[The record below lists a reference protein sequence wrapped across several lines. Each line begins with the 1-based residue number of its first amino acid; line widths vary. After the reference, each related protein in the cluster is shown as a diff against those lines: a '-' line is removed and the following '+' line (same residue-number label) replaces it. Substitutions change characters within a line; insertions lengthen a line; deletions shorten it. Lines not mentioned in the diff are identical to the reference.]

1 MEWIERELA
10 VLGCS
15 GKREVGGAA
24 QAGPAGGPE
33 EKESRTPMN
42 SYQRERKE

>member
-10 VLGCS
+10 VPGRP
-15 GKREVGGAA
+15 GKREVWGAA
-24 QAGPAGGPE
+24 QAGPE

-42 SYQRERKE
+42 SYQREREE

>member
-10 VLGCS
+10 VPGCS
-15 GKREVGGAA
+15 GKREVWGAA
-24 QAGPAGGPE
+24 QAGPEGGSE

-42 SYQRERKE
+42 SYQREREE

>member
-10 VLGCS
+10 LPGRP
-15 GKREVGGAA
+15 GKREARCAA

-33 EKESRTPMN
+33 EKEGRAPMN
-42 SYQRERKE
+42 SYQRGREE